1 MLDHNNSALSPRF
14 YGISLVPKELWKDYG
29 YILLNIAGSD
39 GEVSDDE
46 LEWLTVACAETV
58 GVNEDIVEDWENFEF
73 DEDELEE
80 LFFSLNTVSFSNFNK
95 LLIYDAI
102 RMASAD
108 GDYAEDEKEQVYHAA
123 SIMKVPP
130 EAVTAIEA
138 LVELEQAAD
147 KLRFT
152 IL

>member
-1 MLDHNNSALSPRF
+1 MIHQFEKLAPKF
-14 YGISLVPKELWKDYG
+14 YGISMIPKELWRQYG

-46 LEWLTVACAETV
+46 LEWLTVSCAEAV
-58 GVNEDIVEDWENFEF
+58 GIEESIISDWEDFEY

-80 LFFSLNTVSFSNFNK
+80 LFIDLNATSFANYNK

-108 GDYAEDEKEQVYHAA
+108 GDYAEDEKEQVYNAA
-123 SIMKVPP
+123 KILKVSQ

-138 LVELEQAAD
+138 LVEMEQAAD

-152 IL
+152 LL

>member
-29 YILLNIAGSD
+29 YVLLNIAGSD

-58 GVNEDIVEDWENFEF
+58 GVNEDIVEDWENFEY

-80 LFFSLNTVSFSNFNK
+80 LFFSLNTSSFANFNK

-108 GDYAEDEKEQVYHAA
+108 GDYAEDEKEQVYLAA

-130 EAVTAIEA
+130 EAVMAIEA

>member
-1 MLDHNNSALSPRF
+1 MIHQFEKLAPKF
-14 YGISLVPKELWKDYG
+14 YGISMIPKELWRQYG

-39 GEVSDDE
+39 GEVTDDE
-46 LEWLTVACAETV
+46 LEWLTVSCAEAV
-58 GVNEDIVEDWENFEF
+58 GIEESIISDWEDFEY

-80 LFFSLNTVSFSNFNK
+80 LFIDLNATSFANYNK

-108 GDYAEDEKEQVYHAA
+108 GDYAEDEKEQVYNAA
-123 SIMKVPP
+123 KILKVSQ

-138 LVELEQAAD
+138 LVEMEQAAD

-152 IL
+152 LL

>member
-1 MLDHNNSALSPRF
+1 MNHRFENLSPKF
-14 YGISLVPKELWKDYG
+14 YGISMIPKEMWKDYG
-29 YILLNIAGSD
+29 YVLLNIAGSD

-46 LEWLTVACAETV
+46 LEWLTVECAEAV
-58 GVNEDIVEDWENFEF
+58 GVDEKIISAWEDFEF

-80 LFFSLNTVSFSNFNK
+80 LFFNLNSSSFTNYNK

-102 RMASAD
+102 RMSSAD

-123 SIMKVPP
+123 KIMKVPP

-138 LVELEQAAD
+138 LVELEQAAE
-147 KLRFT
+147 KLRYT

>member
-1 MLDHNNSALSPRF
+1 MNHRFENLSPKF
-14 YGISLVPKELWKDYG
+14 YGISMIPKELWKEYG
-29 YILLNIAGSD
+29 YVLLNIAGSD
-39 GEVSDDE
+39 GEVSDEE
-46 LEWLTVACAETV
+46 LEWLTVECAEAV
-58 GVNEDIVEDWENFEF
+58 GVSEEIIDKWENFEY

-80 LFFSLNTVSFSNFNK
+80 LFFNINSASFANFNK

-108 GDYAEDEKEQVYHAA
+108 GDYAEDEKEQVYNAA
-123 SIMKVPP
+123 RIMKVPP

-138 LVELEQAAD
+138 LVEMEQAAD

-152 IL
+152 LL